1 MRDFRY
7 CRLWRG
13 RHVTKGALSPWRQHP
28 QGCFFAGRHTAAGE
42 RNGLVRVV
50 RTAAAGKRGDN
61 AMTTNTPE
69 IRLFVSCHKAF
80 SVPRNTLLHP
90 LHVGAALSADF
101 FQEFLRDDS
110 GENISALNRRYCELT
125 GQYWV
130 WKNVEADYCGFFHY
144 RRYLYPDTAARRPY
158 IIRTAPTEK
167 ELERLGFQD
176 FPQLIGQY
184 DLIAPMGEDMHV
196 SVREHYASAPFHH
209 VKDLALTEQIIRELY
224 PAYVPAMERYL
235 SGSVCYF
242 GNIFIMFRPVFD
254 DYCHWLFDVLAE
266 FDRRADVTGYGP
278 QELRVDGYLAER
290 LFGIYYTHRR
300 DELRTLELPRVHFD
314 CFGGTAAER
323 RRTRLLYHLLPPG
336 SKRRAWVK
344 RAGRRGA

>member
-1 MRDFRY
+1 
-7 CRLWRG
+7 
-13 RHVTKGALSPWRQHP
+13 
-28 QGCFFAGRHTAAGE
+28 
-42 RNGLVRVV
+42 
-50 RTAAAGKRGDN
+50 
-61 AMTTNTPE
+61 MTTNTPE

-242 GNIFIMFRPVFD
+242 GNIFIMSRPVFD

>member
-1 MRDFRY
+1 
-7 CRLWRG
+7 
-13 RHVTKGALSPWRQHP
+13 
-28 QGCFFAGRHTAAGE
+28 
-42 RNGLVRVV
+42 
-50 RTAAAGKRGDN
+50 
-61 AMTTNTPE
+61 MTTNTPE

-130 WKNVEADYCGFFHY
+130 WKNVETDYCGFFHY

-224 PAYVPAMERYL
+224 PAYVPAMEL
-235 SGSVCYF
+235 SL
-242 GNIFIMFRPVFD
+242 IHI
-254 DYCHWLFDVLAE
+254 
-266 FDRRADVTGYGP
+266 
-278 QELRVDGYLAER
+278 
-290 LFGIYYTHRR
+290 
-300 DELRTLELPRVHFD
+300 
-314 CFGGTAAER
+314 
-323 RRTRLLYHLLPPG
+323 
-336 SKRRAWVK
+336 
-344 RAGRRGA
+344 